1 MSQKHSRWPLWVGLA
16 LIALLAGLVF
26 LRAKAPPEA
35 ARLLPESDAIVYIN
49 LRPLRTITHWDE
61 PGNLVAPHRSRD
73 LQQFID
79 ATGIDPERDLDS
91 AAFALHRTSDP
102 LGPNGPVAYSEVFIG
117 HFDGGRLRS
126 YLARLSHGTE
136 TYAGHE
142 IFLLPVEGRTLRIT
156 QLGYDTVAASNTPAA
171 EQIHSMVD
179 RSNAAALWR
188 PGSSLLASRFHEVPL
203 LALAWGIGRIG
214 LPFGQDGHLS
224 VMGFQ
229 LPVPVDT
236 ELVASVRYSGS
247 LHLRVEEIA
256 PDALAAQHT
265 TDAVNGILGI
275 VRGVASEVH
284 PDTPRES
291 AMRDLL
297 SSLRTGQHGDR
308 AELTAAVNLPDAH
321 ALAASDPLP
330 AAHEMEPSPDILDSL
345 PKADAPAGSA
355 PPTQPDSQAH
365 TTRH

>member
-1 MSQKHSRWPLWVGLA
+1 MVQKRSRWPLWVGLG
-16 LIALLAGLVF
+16 LVALLAILVL

-35 ARLLPESDAIVYIN
+35 ARLLPESDAIVYVN

-91 AAFALHRTSDP
+91 AAFALHRMADP
-102 LGPNGPVAYSEVFIG
+102 HGANGPVAYSEVFVG

-126 YLARLSHGTE
+126 YLARLAHGTE
-136 TYAGHE
+136 TYAGHQ
-142 IFLLPVEGRTLRIT
+142 IFLIPVEGRTLRVT
-156 QLGYDTVAASNTPAA
+156 QLGYDTIAASNAPAG

-179 RSNAAALWR
+179 RGNAAALWR
-188 PGSSLLASRFHEVPL
+188 PGSSLLAARFREVPL
-203 LALAWGIGRIG
+203 LAVAWGIGRIG
-214 LPFGQDGHLS
+214 LPFGQDGKVS

-236 ELVASVRYSGS
+236 ELVASLRYSGT

-265 TDAVNGILGI
+265 TDAVNGILG
-275 VRGVASEVH
+275 VLRGVSSEVH
-284 PDTPRES
+284 PQTPRES

-297 SSLRTGQHGDR
+297 SSLKTAQQGDR
-308 AELTAAVNLPDAH
+308 AMLTAAVDLPEAR
-321 ALAASDPLP
+321 ALAAGESLP
-330 AAHEMEPSPDILDSL
+330 AAQEPDSSPDLLNAL
-345 PKADAPAGSA
+345 PQMSTPARSRTGTTAAP
-355 PPTQPDSQAH
+355 Q
-365 TTRH
+365 